1 MASCKYCGR
10 PAGFFRS
17 EHEECAAAHGARLE
31 QARRDSAERL
41 QKAQDDLLALLDKG
55 VLPQW
60 PGAVP
65 PVNLIGGE
73 SVAWVFSNVEFLR
86 DKTKRSYA
94 GVYGGP
100 SVHLFRGVSVR
111 VGGFKGAPITSVDR
125 VSMGGGS
132 LILTTQRIYFYGES
146 TSLRVPYKKIASFL
160 PFSNGVGIIKDS
172 TSALPQIFVT
182 GNDFAFEML
191 TRIAHLSANPAQS
204 VSATHEESPYAVT
217 SEINDPEFTD
227 SIYQNAID
235 IVVKTQRASISGL
248 QRHLRISFPM
258 ASKLM
263 ELLEADGIVSQ
274 PQHDGNREV
283 LRAS

>member
-1 MASCKYCGR
+1 MANCKYCGR

-17 EHEECAAAHGARLE
+17 EHDECAAAQERLE
-31 QARRDSAERL
+31 QLRRGIAEKL
-41 QKAQDDLLALLDKG
+41 QKTQDKLLALLDKG

-60 PGAVP
+60 HDAVP
-65 PVNLIGGE
+65 PVNLIDGE
-73 SVAWVFSNVEFLR
+73 SVAWVFSDVEFLR
-86 DKTKRSYA
+86 DKTKLSYA

-111 VGGFKGAPITSVDR
+111 VGGFKGAPTTSVDR
-125 VSMGGGS
+125 VSMGNGS

-146 TSLRVPYKKIASFL
+146 TSLRVPYKQIASFL
-160 PFSNGVGIIKDS
+160 PFSNGVGIMKDS
-172 TSALPQIFVT
+172 ASALPEIFVT
-182 GNDFAFEML
+182 GSAFAFEML
-191 TRIAHLSANPAQS
+191 TRIARLSTNPSKPFAL
-204 VSATHEESPYAVT
+204 TDEETPHAVT
-217 SEINDPEFTD
+217 SEINDPEFSD

-235 IVVKTQRASISGL
+235 IVVKTRRASISGL

-274 PQHDGNREV
+274 PQDDGNRAV

>member
-1 MASCKYCGR
+1 MANCKYCGK

-17 EHEECAAAHGARLE
+17 EHDECAAAHDARLE
-31 QARRDSAERL
+31 QARRESAERL
-41 QKAQDDLLALLDKG
+41 QKAQSNLLALLDKG

-73 SVAWVFSNVEFLR
+73 GVAWVFSNVEFLR

-111 VGGFKGAPITSVDR
+111 VGAFKGAPITSIDR
-125 VSMGGGS
+125 VSMGNGS

-146 TSLRVPYKKIASFL
+146 TSLRVPYRKIASFL

-172 TSALPQIFVT
+172 VNALPQIFVT
-182 GNDFAFEML
+182 GDGFAFEML
-191 TRIAHLSANPAQS
+191 TRVAHLSANPTEIVEAPD
-204 VSATHEESPYAVT
+204 VESPYMVA
-217 SEINDPEFTD
+217 SDINDPEFSD

-235 IVVKTQRASISGL
+235 IVVRTQRASISGL
-248 QRHLRISFPM
+248 QRRLRISFSM

-263 ELLEADGIVSQ
+263 ELLEADGIVSS
-274 PQHDGNREV
+274 PQHDGVRQV
-283 LRAS
+283 LREG